1 MTNQEKGSAFEIITK
16 DFFVWLFEKIGFVVT
31 KARVQKAGS
40 QNGFD
45 ILIIVSKDYS
55 ERKIFIECKNY
66 ESDLSIGNILKKGLN
81 LESNYELDKN
91 DLFIAINPKSNF
103 SNEDNSEKSSPTIE
117 SKFPFNYYALEKSNG
132 VKELFGLNR
141 GFYKQIYNEEV
152 DFEVN
157 EEKEIERFK
166 TILFSRK
173 PFQKVIIS
181 DKHKNDFIGTIEKEP
196 DYIARFILNDSE
208 RENSF
213 DWNFRETSLYLSEIV
228 NTEDKIFILGNPGL
242 GKSTELEKL
251 ALDFWKEGEVEG
263 FVPIFR
269 NLKNFTNTD
278 DLYNFLPSNW
288 TELNKILLILDGIDE
303 ISDIEYFKSKLENF
317 ISKENTEKQIKYVI
331 SCRTN
336 IYESVVLNI
345 LGFKIFYLKN
355 LTLDESLKL
364 LEQRCVHP
372 IAKEEIATKF
382 LDYLKT
388 PFHVQIFASYIN
400 QNNSLPSNIAELWSK
415 YIKNRLSTDKKDK
428 LKKAVINIPLIKKY
442 SRTTSLIN
450 ELMKNNSFTEE
461 NLFSIVKE
469 DFSKYDE
476 FLKNPLLD
484 KESSKESWFFE
495 HRNIQEYFAA
505 LVISELTFD
514 EIIDFI
520 RIEDT
525 DRTHPSLFNTITF
538 LINLLD
544 KDSNKFQQLIDWLIE
559 NQIEILFKADSDR
572 TDLFKAQVFK
582 DYFKSQCLEKKLWIS
597 TNRTFSVKEIA
608 EFGDCDDNFEY
619 MLEFVK
625 KQTFHF
631 RVVISALN
639 LIGFF
644 KPNLKREA
652 KLKPLFIE
660 LLGSANIGSDVKSE
674 IIRCIQSLKFC
685 ETDQKYLDK
694 VFGVFEA
701 ETNKEI
707 NASLLFLISDINDID
722 RLFCYIKAEFLRD
735 AAIEKRNDPD
745 EVHRGN
751 DWQLQELILKFE
763 NSAHFIGIISIYFF
777 ENHSIEL
784 HNDFAVRLLERFLF
798 FSDKEDDF
806 IVRFLKNINTKTKY
820 YHQERL
826 LISLI
831 TQSNKQLDAAV
842 YLIDNNNFS
851 DVRDFLSNFANTEIL
866 GLVLNRFISK
876 RICSDQINFF
886 RNNLWHYDKKVGFE
900 FQKLMTDSGF
910 IFDSNLP
917 IEVELATQQKITLEK
932 IQDNFDI
939 LFNKELL
946 LKKIKNI
953 YVENT
958 IEKLQNEKIHE
969 ISLKWRKNNNYPFHN
984 ENSIVMLLSLMRR
997 FGSLTFDQV
1006 SEFLEDKVFI
1016 FKLVLD
1022 NIKGNTREN
1031 FKFIISIEQE
1041 KEIIDW
1047 CTESAQRVDFDNII
1061 EIHDDNSFSYKKD
1074 FTTLKTILSF
1084 QKHFEFSLPKE
1095 FLLNCLELYEI
1106 ENLSEKEEF
1115 FKYLFDEIN
1124 DKDLF
1129 DKKVVEN
1136 ILNKQL
1142 FRFVLDRHIDY
1153 ALKNNLKEVFFKIR
1167 EYFLNQK
1174 PGYNLDDKL
1183 ELYLN
1188 LTDDI
1193 DLLKDCCSDI
1203 NNPICWSAIK
1213 LLTLR
1218 KEEKFCITKSLEYL
1232 NQEENLRKDYYVS
1245 NAMWVLFHFKSM
1257 KALECYLDLLNF
1269 DFHSINFSDYSAI
1282 EDYSIL
1288 ETLFFKIYKEVYDK
1302 PDFSHGTSFFDAYV
1316 SNLSKKDEE
1325 SYTETQ
1331 NTLLS
1336 IKEKLIKEN
1345 SDTRLFNINLLID
1358 NSKNSYINSK
1368 SVPLT
1373 FKEALSKVES
1383 ILQ

>member
-1 MTNQEKGSAFEIITK
+1 MTSQEKGSAFEIITK

-45 ILIIVSKDYS
+45 ILVVVSKDYS
-55 ERKIFIECKNY
+55 ERNIFIECKNY
-66 ESDLSIGNILKKGLN
+66 ESDLSIGNIVKKGLN
-81 LESNYELDKN
+81 LESNYKLGKD

-103 SNEDNSEKSSPTIE
+103 SNEDNSEKLSSVLG

-132 VKELFGLNR
+132 VEELFALNR
-141 GFYKQIYNEEV
+141 EFYKQIYNEDV

-173 PFQKVIIS
+173 PFQKVIIL
-181 DKHKNDFIGTIEKEP
+181 DKYKDDFIGIIEKEQ
-196 DYIARFILNDSE
+196 DYIARFISNDSE

-213 DWNFRETSLYLSEIV
+213 DWNFRETSLILSDIV
-228 NTEDKIFILGNPGL
+228 NTENKIFILGNPGL
-242 GKSTELEKL
+242 GKSTELKKL

-269 NLKNFTNTD
+269 NLKDFTNTD

-288 TELNKILLILDGIDE
+288 TKLNNILLVLDGIDE

-336 IYESVVLNI
+336 IYESIVLSI
-345 LGFKIFYLKN
+345 SGFKPFYLNN
-355 LTLDESLKL
+355 LTLGESLKL
-364 LEQRCVHP
+364 LEQRCDFP
-372 IAKEEIATKF
+372 IAKEEISNKF

-388 PFHVQIFASYIN
+388 PFHIQIFASYIN
-400 QNNSLPSNIAELWSK
+400 KNRKFPENISELWNN
-415 YIKNRLSTDKKDK
+415 YIENRLSIDKRDK
-428 LKKAVINIPLIKKY
+428 LKKAVISIPLIKKY
-442 SRTTSLIN
+442 SRKTSLIN
-450 ELMKNNSFTEE
+450 ELMKTNSFTEE
-461 NLFSIVKE
+461 NLFLIVNE
-469 DFSKYDE
+469 EQSEYDE

-484 KESSKESWFFE
+484 KDPSKDAWYFE

-505 LVISELTFD
+505 RVISELSFD

-520 RIEDT
+520 RIEKA

-544 KDSNKFQQLIDWLIE
+544 KDSDKFQQLIDWLIE

-619 MLEFVK
+619 LLEFVK

-660 LLGSANIGSDVKSE
+660 LLGSANIGPDVKSE

-694 VFGVFEA
+694 VFGIFEA

-707 NASLLFLISDINDID
+707 NASLLFLIFDINEVD
-722 RLFCYIKAEFLRD
+722 RLFWYIKAEFLRD
-735 AAIEKRNDPD
+735 AEIEKRNDSD

-751 DWQLQELILKFE
+751 DWKLQELILKLE
-763 NSAHFIGIISIYFF
+763 NSVHFIEIISYYLFDSHIVD
-777 ENHSIEL
+777 L
-784 HNDFAVRLLERFLF
+784 PNDYAVKLLDRCLF
-798 FSDKEDDF
+798 FSDIEDDF
-806 IVRFLKNINTKTKY
+806 IVKFLKSINKKTNY
-820 YHQERL
+820 YHQDRL
-826 LISLI
+826 LVSII
-831 TQSNKQLDAAV
+831 TKSNRQLDAAE
-842 YLIDNNNFS
+842 YLIDNNDFS
-851 DVRDFLSNFANTEIL
+851 AVRDLVSNFADTEIL
-866 GLVLNRFISK
+866 AVVLNRFKSGSIK
-876 RICSDQINFF
+876 PDEINFF
-886 RNNLWHYDKKVGFE
+886 RNNLWHHDKKVGFE

-917 IEVELATQQKITLEK
+917 IEVELATQQKMTLEK

-939 LFNKELL
+939 LFNKEAL
-946 LKKIKNI
+946 LKEIKNI
-953 YVENT
+953 YVENKIEILG
-958 IEKLQNEKIHE
+958 IEKIYEL
-969 ISLKWRKNNNYPFHN
+969 STKWRKENNYPFYHD
-984 ENSIVMLLSLMRR
+984 SSLAILQSLMRR

-1006 SEFLEDKVFI
+1006 SKYLEDKVFV

-1031 FKFIISIEQE
+1031 FKFVISLEQE
-1041 KEIIDW
+1041 QGIIDW

-1115 FKYLFDEIN
+1115 FKYIFDEIN

-1153 ALKNNLKEVFFKIR
+1153 ALKNNLKEVFPKMR

-1188 LTDDI
+1188 LTNDI
-1193 DLLKDCCSDI
+1193 DLLKDCCSNI
-1203 NNPICWSAIK
+1203 NDPICWSAIK

-1218 KEEKFCITKSLEYL
+1218 EEEKFCITKSLEFL
-1232 NQEENLRKDYYVS
+1232 NQEEDLRKDYYVS

-1257 KALECYLDLLNF
+1257 KALECYLHLPNF
-1269 DFHSINFSDYSAI
+1269 DFHNINFSDYSTI

-1288 ETLFFKIYKEVYDK
+1288 ETLFFKIYKEVYVE

-1325 SYTETQ
+1325 SYTKTQ
-1331 NTLLS
+1331 KVLHN
-1336 IKEKLIKEN
+1336 IKETLIKEN
-1345 SDTRLFNINLLID
+1345 SDTRMFNINLLID
-1358 NSKNSYINSK
+1358 YSTNSYINSK

-1373 FKEALSKVES
+1373 FKEALRKVES